1 MFKTYLRGKQMLAA
15 AIVDDAASMAR
26 TLVRREARGPG
37 DTDNAMRRLEARY
50 GVPYGVLWSLRYRKP
65 KDILASAFLTLSNA
79 YEAECERQRR
89 AIEHDLAIAKA
100 KGGVAAALATAIARV
115 NREETAGEPD

>member
-1 MFKTYLRGKQMLAA
+1 VRKFSLHGCKMSSL
-15 AIVDDAASMAR
+15 AIVDSAAFMAR
-26 TLVRREARGPG
+26 AMVQREARGPG
-37 DTDNAMRRLEARY
+37 DTDNAMRRIETRY

-89 AIEHDLAIAKA
+89 AIDHDLAIAKA
-100 KGGVAAALATAIARV
+100 KGGIAAALAEAVARID
-115 NREETAGEPD
+115 RETTPGE